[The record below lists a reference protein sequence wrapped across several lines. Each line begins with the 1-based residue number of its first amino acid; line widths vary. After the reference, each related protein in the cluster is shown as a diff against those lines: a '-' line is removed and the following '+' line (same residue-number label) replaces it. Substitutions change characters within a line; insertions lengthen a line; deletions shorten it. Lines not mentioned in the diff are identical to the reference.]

1 MLETGLPPICYVG
14 HYTSIG
20 AGSVLISCRVDDLAD
35 IGDKC
40 TSVEG
45 AWVEKNTILEPVTV
59 VPAYG
64 RIPEGRRWGGNPT
77 RFIAELTYEEK
88 AAIKVKAEMVHEKS
102 NEHTLELFPYRSS
115 YLHLENLEKEGK
127 TTIQG

>member
-1 MLETGLPPICYVG
+1 MLETGFPPICYVG

-59 VPAYG
+59 FAVRKFLPPFG
-64 RIPEGRRWGGNPT
+64 GLGEGGQDGDSG
-77 RFIAELTYEEK
+77 
-88 AAIKVKAEMVHEKS
+88 VKRK
-102 NEHTLELFPYRSS
+102 
-115 YLHLENLEKEGK
+115 
-127 TTIQG
+127 

>member
-1 MLETGLPPICYVG
+1 MKEMLETGFPPICYVG

-45 AWVEKNTILEPVTV
+45 A
-59 VPAYG
+59 
-64 RIPEGRRWGGNPT
+64 
-77 RFIAELTYEEK
+77 
-88 AAIKVKAEMVHEKS
+88 
-102 NEHTLELFPYRSS
+102 
-115 YLHLENLEKEGK
+115 
-127 TTIQG
+127 